1 MINFN
6 NAEFVKSAF
15 SKEDHLLDLPQILF
29 IGKSNVGKS
38 SLINA
43 LTDRKNLAYISK
55 KPGQTKLVNYYLINK
70 KFYLVDV
77 PGFGYRKIAREK
89 DAFEEMM
96 EGYFSSNTSLKAV
109 FYLID
114 SRRELLDEEFENMD
128 FIKSMNL
135 PLYLVFTKCDKLNQS
150 EKAKLIN
157 SIKKHSIDNYL
168 FVSINNKSYLEKL
181 KECISLIIE

>member
-1 MINFN
+1 M
-6 NAEFVKSAF
+6 
-15 SKEDHLLDLPQILF
+15 
-29 IGKSNVGKS
+29 
-38 SLINA
+38 
-43 LTDRKNLAYISK
+43 AYISK

-96 EGYFSSNTSLKAV
+96 KGYFSSNTSLKAV

-128 FIKSMNL
+128 FIKNMNL

>member
-1 MINFN
+1 MF
-6 NAEFVKSAF
+6 FF
-15 SKEDHLLDLPQILF
+15 G
-29 IGKSNVGKS
+29 GK
-38 SLINA
+38 
-43 LTDRKNLAYISK
+43 Y
-55 KPGQTKLVNYYLINK
+55 
-70 KFYLVDV
+70 
-77 PGFGYRKIAREK
+77 AREK

-128 FIKSMNL
+128 FIKNMNL

-168 FVSINNKSYLEKL
+168 FVSINNRSYLEKL
-181 KECISLIIE
+181 KECISLIVE